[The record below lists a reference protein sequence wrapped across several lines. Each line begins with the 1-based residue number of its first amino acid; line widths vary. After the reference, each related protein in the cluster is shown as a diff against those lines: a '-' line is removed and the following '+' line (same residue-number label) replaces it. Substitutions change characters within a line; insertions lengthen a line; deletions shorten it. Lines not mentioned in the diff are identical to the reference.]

1 MPARGASS
9 FPHSGSSVADEPEL
23 VGRRVLLVDDDD
35 TGQRFLR
42 PRMESWRMRWVD
54 VLSDDDARTRENAQ
68 AWKKNVAIM
77 FMRGLS
83 G

>member
-1 MPARGASS
+1 
-9 FPHSGSSVADEPEL
+9 
-23 VGRRVLLVDDDD
+23 VLLVDDDD

-42 PRMESWRMRWVD
+42 PRMEGWRMRWVD

-77 FMRGLS
+77 FMRVLS